1 MADEDLSKLKI
12 DKSRQGFQARKRKKP
27 LYLVIA
33 AIFVALVL
41 ILFMTG
47 VFSPAVKVEVA
58 SVSRPILLKHSP
70 FSMPADM

>member
-41 ILFMTG
+41 ILFMTA
-47 VFSPAVKVEVA
+47 FFLPPRRSRSPV
-58 SVSRPILLKHSP
+58 
-70 FSMPADM
+70 